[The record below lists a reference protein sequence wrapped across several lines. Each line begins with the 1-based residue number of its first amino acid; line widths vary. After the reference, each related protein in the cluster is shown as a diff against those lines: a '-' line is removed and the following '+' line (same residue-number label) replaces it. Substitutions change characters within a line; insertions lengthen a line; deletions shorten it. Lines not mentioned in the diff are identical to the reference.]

1 MAEQATSS
9 SDAATH
15 KGGIRTRTP
24 RNESGATDGPVGPGD
39 AMQRLSSSAQG
50 WHTIQM
56 AVLGFIGICG
66 VLRTSS
72 TSIANVV
79 QILAAILAVAALAI
93 ACIAIFIVGRVAYP
107 LNAAVETGDGIGD
120 IEQAQRQLHTGIWL
134 TVVALILIVTAAL
147 SGWWPKT

>member
-1 MAEQATSS
+1 MHGIGRAT
-9 SDAATH
+9 
-15 KGGIRTRTP
+15 
-24 RNESGATDGPVGPGD
+24 TDGPGESGD

-66 VLRTSS
+66 VLRSSS
-72 TSIANVV
+72 TSIPSAV
-79 QILAAILAVAALAI
+79 QILAAILAITSLAV
-93 ACIAIFIVGRVAYP
+93 ACIAILLVGQVAYP
-107 LNAAVETGDGIGD
+107 LNAAIQKNDVKAE
-120 IEQAQRQLHTGIWL
+120 IEQGQRRLRTGIML

>member
-1 MAEQATSS
+1 MARAVIADESPAETP
-9 SDAATH
+9 
-15 KGGIRTRTP
+15 KGDHDLRG
-24 RNESGATDGPVGPGD
+24 SGATDGQGGPGD

-66 VLRTSS
+66 VLRSS
-72 TSIANVV
+72 SSSISTPV
-79 QILAAILAVAALAI
+79 QIIAAILAVTALAV
-93 ACIAIFIVGRVAYP
+93 ACVAIFLVGRVAYP
-107 LNAAVETGDGIGD
+107 LNAATDKSDGVAE
-120 IEQAQRQLHTGIWL
+120 IEQGQRQLRTGITL

>member
-1 MAEQATSS
+1 MHGIGQAT
-9 SDAATH
+9 
-15 KGGIRTRTP
+15 
-24 RNESGATDGPVGPGD
+24 TDGPGEPGD

-66 VLRTSS
+66 VLRSSS
-72 TSIANVV
+72 TSIPSAV
-79 QILAAILAVAALAI
+79 QILAAILAITSLAV
-93 ACIAIFIVGRVAYP
+93 ACIAILLVGQVAYP
-107 LNAAVETGDGIGD
+107 LNAAIQKNDVKAE
-120 IEQAQRQLHTGIWL
+120 IEQGQRRLRTGIML